1 MESWQL
7 KEVIE
12 KKEKELFF
20 TKLSG
25 ETSLKELEEKERELK
40 MLKELYW
47 RLIEC
52 DSLLLR

>member
-25 ETSLKELEEKERELK
+25 EASLKELEEKERELK

-52 DSLLLR
+52 DSLLR

>member
-1 MESWQL
+1 MESWEL

-52 DSLLLR
+52 DSLLLQ

>member
-20 TKLSG
+20 TKLGG
-25 ETSLKELEEKERELK
+25 ETSLMELEEKEREIE

-47 RLIEC
+47 RMIDYE
-52 DSLLLR
+52 S